1 MRPLQNRRS
10 GFRQKAGLTLFLNFA
25 ALCRDAVTV
34 KREFFCGFNIITIRD
49 ILSRVIPLAVI
60 SLTVLFSL
68 RAFGGLSLADSPGAA
83 DFILFDGQNAAP
95 IFVETNDDRAV
106 IRAAGDLVEDVQRVT
121 GTKPELVQD
130 TGGKMNVVI
139 IGTLGQSKTIDRLV
153 AEGKLDAG
161 GVRGQWESYV
171 LQVVKNPLP
180 GVEQALVITG
190 SDRRGTIYGIYQL
203 SELIGVSPWY
213 WWADVPV
220 KRRNSVAIHGDV
232 FKQGPPAVKY
242 RGIFLNDEDWGLRPW
257 AAKTFDPETGNI
269 GPKTYAKIFELLLRL
284 RANYLWPAMH
294 PDTRAFNFYPADKEL
309 ADAYGIVMG
318 SSHCEQMLR
327 DNVDEWERD
336 GHGDYNF
343 VTNPAGVLK
352 YWEQRV
358 RENGKFENVYT
369 LGMRGIHDSGM
380 PGGGTPRERAARL
393 HTIIAGQ
400 REMLGRLVNTNVAAV
415 PQIFCPYKEVLELY
429 RLAPDIPDDIT
440 LVWPDDNYGYI
451 REFSDARERRR
462 SGGAGVYYHVS
473 YYGRPRDYLWLCSTP
488 PALIAEEMT
497 KAYDYGADR
506 VWILNVG
513 DLKPA
518 ELDIEFFLKLAWN
531 PHSWNGTNT
540 YELLEMQLARDFG
553 PVPQRGTP
561 ELTSILAE
569 YYRLNFQRKPEHMG
583 FPTNNL
589 FSTTLNGDEAG
600 RRLEAWQ
607 KLSARVDTVEKNI
620 PVESQDAFFELVGY
634 PVRAAALAN
643 EKILAPEKA
652 QPAQDEIQRLTD
664 VYNTQIASGK
674 WRYMMSSNPRGQ
686 VDLGIPKIPPGEMA
700 VTTTNAI
707 PAEAGPLPPA
717 ETNFPGAD
725 FVEDN
730 HCVVMEAEHASAFI
744 PGRDARWRKITGLGY
759 NGEVVSVFPT
769 LVPVRDTPEK
779 ILAESPCLQYKIWLQ
794 HPGDWKFTVRAL
806 PTFSI
811 ETGKPQRYAI
821 AVDDAP
827 PQIVSLPAAQSETDR
842 HWQEN
847 VLRNAALTTSVH
859 ILVHPGLHTLKLWM
873 VDPGIVIDAIIG
885 DGGDGPLGY
894 SWPPEARNLTR

>member
-1 MRPLQNRRS
+1 MRD
-10 GFRQKAGLTLFLNFA
+10 GFFRLMKCA
-25 ALCRDAVTV
+25 ALSRSANTL
-34 KREFFCGFNIITIRD
+34 KRGHQTAAF
-49 ILSRVIPLAVI
+49 
-60 SLTVLFSL
+60 SLMLLFSL
-68 RAFGGLSLADSPGAA
+68 SAFGGLSLADSAGQG
-83 DFILFDGQNAAP
+83 DFILFDGTNAAP
-95 IFVETNDDRAV
+95 IFIETNAERAV
-106 IRAAGDLVEDVQRVT
+106 IRAADDLAADVERVT
-121 GTKPELVQD
+121 GTKSELAPNA
-130 TGGKMNVVI
+130 GGKTNLVI
-139 IGTLGQSKTIDRLV
+139 VGTLGQSKTIDRLV
-153 AEGKLDAG
+153 AEGKLAAD
-161 GVRGQWESYV
+161 GVRGQWESYI

-180 GVEQALVITG
+180 GIAQALVIAG

-203 SELIGVSPWY
+203 SELIGVTPWY

-220 KRRNSVAIHGDV
+220 KRKNRVAIHGDI

-269 GPKTYAKIFELLLRL
+269 GPKTYAKVFELLLRL

-294 PDTRAFNFYPADKEL
+294 AGTPAFNFFPTNKEI
-309 ADAYGIVMG
+309 ADAYSIVMG

-327 DNVDEWERD
+327 DNVDEWKRD
-336 GHGDYNF
+336 GQGEYNF
-343 VTNPAGVLK
+343 VSNSAGVLK
-352 YWEQRV
+352 YWEQRI
-358 RENGKFENVYT
+358 RENGMFENVYT
-369 LGMRGIHDSGM
+369 MGMRGIHDGAM
-380 PGGGTPRERAARL
+380 PGGGTPAEKARRL
-393 HTIIAGQ
+393 HRIIDDQ
-400 REMLGRLVNTNVAAV
+400 REMLARLVNTNVALV

-429 RLAPDIPDDIT
+429 RLAPDIPDDVT

-462 SGGAGVYYHVS
+462 GGGAGVYYHVS

-497 KAYDYGADR
+497 KAYDYGANR

-540 YELLEMQLARDFG
+540 YELLQQQIARDFG
-553 PVPQRGTP
+553 PANAP

-589 FSTTLNGDEAG
+589 FSTTLNGNEAG
-600 RRLEAWQ
+600 QRLEACQ
-607 KLSARVDTVEKNI
+607 KLSARIDTVEKNM
-620 PVESQDAFFELVGY
+620 PGESGDAFFELVGY

-643 EKILAPEKA
+643 EKNLAPAKA
-652 QPAQDEIQRLTD
+652 QQAQDEIQRLTD
-664 VYNTQIASGK
+664 IYNTRIANGK

-686 VDLGIPKIPPGEMA
+686 LVVAAGILPAVEPGVPPGGTGMA
-700 VTTTNAI
+700 GTARVKNSEGSTSSNDI
-707 PAEAGPLPPA
+707 PGGKMPPSTAGETPA
-717 ETNFPGAD
+717 ATSGGAD
-725 FVEDN
+725 FVERN
-730 HCVVMEAEHASAFI
+730 HRVVMEAEHASVFI
-744 PGRDARWRKITGLGY
+744 PGRDAQWRKITGLGY
-759 NGEVVSVFPT
+759 NGGAVSVFPT

-779 ILAESPCLQYKIWLQ
+779 ILAESPCLQYKIRLQ
-794 HPGDWKFTVRAL
+794 HPGDWKFIVRAL
-806 PTFSI
+806 PTFSV

-827 PQIVSLPAAQSETDR
+827 PQIVSLPASLSETDR
-842 HWQEN
+842 QWQEN
-847 VLRNAALTTSVH
+847 VLRNAALTSSVH
-859 ILVHPGLHTLKLWM
+859 AIAKSGPHTLKLWM
-873 VDPGIVIDAIIG
+873 VDPGIVIDTIIG

-894 SWPPEARNLTR
+894 SWPPETRNLQGSK